1 LKAVRAFVA
10 IDLPA
15 EVRDQIDEVTD
26 CLKSR
31 LVDVPIRWVP
41 ASNIHLTIKFLGDVS
56 IANLEVLNG
65 ILQAEADRHTGFE
78 ISIGELGAY
87 PSIHRPRVIWVG
99 VEAPE
104 DLFNLHSGIENE
116 TIRLGYPLERRPFS
130 PHLTTGRVSRNAS
143 ASQVR
148 QIGGVLEHC
157 TTGFLGAACINEIH
171 LYRSDLRPT
180 GAVYSRLIS
189 ARFSKSKS

>member
-1 LKAVRAFVA
+1 MKAVRAFVA

-15 EVRDQIDEVTD
+15 EVQDQIDEVTD

-41 ASNIHLTIKFLGDVS
+41 ASNIHLTIKFLGEVS

-65 ILQAEADRHTGFE
+65 ILQAEADRYTGFE

-99 VEAPE
+99 IEAPE
-104 DLFNLHSGIENE
+104 DLFNLQSGIENE
-116 TIRLGYPLERRPFS
+116 TTRLGYPRERRPFS

-148 QIGGVLEHC
+148 QIGEVLEPC
-157 TTGFLGAACINEIH
+157 KVGFLGAACITEIH

-180 GAVYSRLIS
+180 GAVYSRLFS
-189 ARFSKSKS
+189 AGFAKSKS